1 MKRQTFT
8 ASVLLLVSFFTFFV
22 WKVWADTS
30 NAVNATVKISICG
43 NNVVEGG
50 EDCEGSNLNGKSCS
64 DITGFSGG
72 TLACDI
78 SCSFDTSNCIKTT
91 VTPTPTPVVTF
102 QPIANSATNSTATS
116 PNTPTPT
123 PSGVIKNTVKNLPAL
138 VQLFGSTETGT
149 IPVTK
154 LHSVMSS
161 WVTSWRETQLPKQVP
176 TTKTAAIATCD
187 VNHDGVCD
195 IRDFSV
201 LLFYIQ

>member
-50 EDCEGSNLNGKSCS
+50 EDCEGSDLNGKSCS
-64 DITGFSGG
+64 DIAGFSGG

-91 VTPTPTPVVTF
+91 VTPTPTSIPLSNSVTSTSGPTNT
-102 QPIANSATNSTATS
+102 PIPTKVPISATKVA
-116 PNTPTPT
+116 
-123 PSGVIKNTVKNLPAL
+123 KNLPAL

-154 LHSVMSS
+154 LHTVMSS
-161 WVTSWRETQLPKQVP
+161 WVTSWRETQSPKQAP